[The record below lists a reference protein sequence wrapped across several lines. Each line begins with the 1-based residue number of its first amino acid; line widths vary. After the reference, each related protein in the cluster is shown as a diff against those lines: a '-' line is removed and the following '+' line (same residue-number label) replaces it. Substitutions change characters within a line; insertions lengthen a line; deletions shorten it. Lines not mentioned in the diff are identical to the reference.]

1 MGLFDLFKKKPAVPE
16 EKPCQDNEINQDDI
30 WELWE
35 QGKAVSPYAQIMTY
49 ESEVNNGGHSQYF
62 FNKANTGK
70 LEAEIKV
77 LYSILPEPLLG
88 NLKRGYEAFA
98 AQEDISDDI
107 NDDLFE
113 ECDDVFYEN
122 ESAIIGILDEYAA
135 SL

>member
-1 MGLFDLFKKKPAVPE
+1 MGLFDLFKKKPAVPV
-16 EKPCQDNEINQDDI
+16 EKPCQDEEINQDKI

-35 QGKAVSPYAQIMTY
+35 QGKAISPYAQIMTY

-62 FNKANTGK
+62 FNKANNGK
-70 LEAEIKV
+70 LEAEIEV
-77 LYSILPEPLLG
+77 LYSVLPEPLLG
-88 NLKRGYEAFA
+88 NLKRGYEAFS
-98 AQEDISDDI
+98 AQEDIADDV

-122 ESAIIGILDEYAA
+122 ERAIIAILDSYAA